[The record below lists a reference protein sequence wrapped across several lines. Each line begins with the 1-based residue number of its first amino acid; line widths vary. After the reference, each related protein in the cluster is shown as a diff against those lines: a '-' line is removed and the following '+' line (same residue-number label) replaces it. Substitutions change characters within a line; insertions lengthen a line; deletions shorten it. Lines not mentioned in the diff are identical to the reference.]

1 RYRLDFYENICLNLL
16 QAGYHR
22 TYSELFE
29 LVEVDKHRRIEA
41 GLDSATSTTV
51 PFSRQI
57 DKLQAMLKFM
67 IDVENA
73 DATQNYDEMYK
84 KCLATA
90 NFFRAQK
97 DDQWLVRHF
106 LCKCSHIANKTVSV
120 MNFLSTKKPNAD
132 EKIQG
137 STLSHLRETANRRL
151 TESSYHMVK
160 FDSDTGEYSDALR
173 GANILYHELK
183 KSPPY
188 LVPPEDPAAE
198 TDDSWCITAPSM
210 ISVVCEQIVNCLLRQ
225 ADEADNKRND
235 EYLQLL
241 ITAESLANES
251 ENQNLVGACKHRMG
265 QFYEMIGDM
274 NMAYEHTEKYYRLSK
289 KLDNIHRL
297 KACRAMAELHEK
309 MGDLYNARCYLTELE
324 GIASECGDPR
334 IAAEVNMLLADFHV
348 TQSKE
353 LEEACESARNGFR
366 WALRTENQELTNRL
380 RLWCGIADGRLVEET
395 FLTTVLCARTDL
407 TAMMSLLK
415 WRDTRIPMRKTNKED
430 FHRIT
435 KCTFLERKDRLGKQ
449 RLITLDNTNQVAGAS
464 ATHA

>member
-1 RYRLDFYENICLNLL
+1 M
-16 QAGYHR
+16 
-22 TYSELFE
+22 
-29 LVEVDKHRRIEA
+29 DKHKRIEA
-41 GLDSATSTTV
+41 SLDSATSTTV

-67 IDVENA
+67 IDAENA
-73 DATQNYDEMYK
+73 SDTQNYDEIYK
-84 KCLATA
+84 KCLAAA

-106 LCKCSHIANKTVSV
+106 LYKCNHIANQTVCV
-120 MNFLSTKKPNAD
+120 MNFVSTKKSNAD
-132 EKIQG
+132 DKVQG
-137 STLSHLRETANRRL
+137 FTLSQLQETAKRRL
-151 TESSYHMVK
+151 TESSYHIIK
-160 FDSDTGEYSDALR
+160 FDSDTGKYSDALR

-188 LVPPEDPAAE
+188 RVPPEDPGEE

-225 ADEADNKRND
+225 ADESDNKRND

-241 ITAESLANES
+241 LTAESLANES
-251 ENQNLVGACKHRMG
+251 ENQNLVGACTHRMS
-265 QFYEMIGDM
+265 QFYEMNGDM
-274 NMAYEHTEKYYRLSK
+274 NMAYEHAEKYYRLSK

-297 KACRAMAELHEK
+297 KACRAMAELYEK

-324 GIASECGDPR
+324 GVASECGDPR
-334 IAAEVNMLLADFHV
+334 IAAEVNMLLADFHA

-380 RLWCGIADGRLVEET
+380 RLWCGIADGRLVEKT

-415 WRDTRIPMRKTNKED
+415 WRDTRIPMRKTNEED

-435 KCTFLERKDRLGKQ
+435 KCTFLERKDRLKKQ
-449 RLITLDNTNQVAGAS
+449 RLSALNNTSQVAGPSVIS
-464 ATHA
+464 A